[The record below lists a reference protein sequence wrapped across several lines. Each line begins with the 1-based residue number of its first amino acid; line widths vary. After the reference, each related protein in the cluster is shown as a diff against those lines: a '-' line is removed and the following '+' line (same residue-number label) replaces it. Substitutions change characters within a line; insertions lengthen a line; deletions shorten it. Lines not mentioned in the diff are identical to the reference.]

1 MKKFIAM
8 LMSTLALFS
17 FPSLTASAEELIT
30 IGNYQFPVSS
40 VEITE
45 ESFEINTGEDI
56 TGRAYPSDDALTR
69 TTWGTSYAYS
79 KEYVQ
84 LFYQGH
90 AFAAANVYEGKR
102 ITQVCFWWT
111 HGSSSSKQHCST
123 ASYVESVGWRPPSR
137 ETVALSTDSLN
148 PWAPQTVFHIQTAR
162 IPPNLTPAKIT
173 PQGKD

>member
-1 MKKFIAM
+1 MKKLIAA
-8 LMSTLALFS
+8 LTTTLALFLPL
-17 FPSLTASAEELIT
+17 PSTASAEALIT
-30 IGNYQFPVSS
+30 IGDYQFPASS

-45 ESFEINTGEDI
+45 ESFAISAGEDI
-56 TGRAYPSDDALTR
+56 TGRTYPSDDAPAR

-84 LFYQGH
+84 FFYQGH
-90 AFAAANVYEGKR
+90 AFAAANVYDGKR

-123 ASYVESVGWRPPSR
+123 ASYTEQSGWRPPSR

-148 PWAPQTVFHIQTAR
+148 PWAPQTVFHIQTVR
-162 IPPNLTPAKIT
+162 IPPNLTPARIT
-173 PQGKD
+173 AQERE